1 MNHRPNYNNENL
13 HKGIKKNT
21 FKSQVTHL
29 SSHRD
34 YAITFAQNK
43 TNSETFSRIEI
54 ILSNLECF
62 GTLDYSKIS
71 CKKLDT
77 VA

>member
-54 ILSNLECF
+54 ILPIYGALAHWTTQKFHAKS
-62 GTLDYSKIS
+62 
-71 CKKLDT
+71 
-77 VA
+77 